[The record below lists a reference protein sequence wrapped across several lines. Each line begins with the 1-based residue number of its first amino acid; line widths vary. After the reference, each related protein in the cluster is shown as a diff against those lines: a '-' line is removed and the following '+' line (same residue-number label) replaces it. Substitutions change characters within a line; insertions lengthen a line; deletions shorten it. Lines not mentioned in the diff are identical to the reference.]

1 MEGNTGKQKKI
12 EEFRYYEMPMGRYD
26 LALLG
31 DKWITHYQTN
41 EQHFHNFFEIA
52 YCHYGEGFV
61 YMGEESPSYQK
72 GSITLIPA
80 NFPHGIQSAPGRV
93 CFWEF
98 LYVDIMGFA
107 KNCGD
112 EDACAKGKLLQN
124 LINIPLLIEAGEY
137 PRLSGLVLAILEE
150 NREKRFRNREAVNG
164 YLYVL
169 LQEMIRMDEN
179 MFRSQGSNMLH
190 VEKIRPALVYVEL
203 HYSKE
208 IKIKELARACSVSEP
223 YFRRLFTECMN
234 MAPLEYINMVRVQ
247 KACDFLKKED
257 LSMNALAWKVG
268 FSSVSTLERNFKKIV
283 GASPKQ
289 WKLKGAEGEFFS
301 YRTRA
306 LRGW

>member
-1 MEGNTGKQKKI
+1 MEGNTGKQEKI

-150 NREKRFRNREAVNG
+150 NREYIGFDHIDVNDS
-164 YLYVL
+164 
-169 LQEMIRMDEN
+169 IA
-179 MFRSQGSNMLH
+179 
-190 VEKIRPALVYVEL
+190 K
-203 HYSKE
+203 
-208 IKIKELARACSVSEP
+208 VS
-223 YFRRLFTECMN
+223 
-234 MAPLEYINMVRVQ
+234 
-247 KACDFLKKED
+247 
-257 LSMNALAWKVG
+257 
-268 FSSVSTLERNFKKIV
+268 IV
-283 GASPKQ
+283 GAGMINNPGVAAGMFEALYSAGINIHMISTSEIKVSVLVDLEDADRAVQ
-289 WKLKGAEGEFFS
+289 VTHNKFFS
-301 YRTRA
+301 DIE
-306 LRGW
+306 LRG

>member
-1 MEGNTGKQKKI
+1 
-12 EEFRYYEMPMGRYD
+12 
-26 LALLG
+26 
-31 DKWITHYQTN
+31 
-41 EQHFHNFFEIA
+41 
-52 YCHYGEGFV
+52 
-61 YMGEESPSYQK
+61 MGEESPSYQK

-289 WKLKGAEGEFFS
+289 WKASLSVIVQGRCGDGRRQVCRPIAAREGRRIENGAGAARGMEKLFRQKGMPP
-301 YRTRA
+301 RA
-306 LRGW
+306 SVRAY